1 LKFYKKDILNNMI
14 KKIIATL
21 LLPIGVLAQ
30 NNQGFSISGSI
41 TGLKDS
47 TLVFLTDGVSGTA
60 IAQDYAMNGKFVI
73 TGKIDEPSIHKLSF
87 TGIKDE
93 VDLFFGNDKMNISGS
108 TTKLTK
114 PVITGSKLQNEY
126 DAYIKSFNP
135 LRDKL
140 NALVTKIN
148 QTPEGKLRDSLINQF
163 NGTKVKV
170 VAQVTSFT
178 KQYAASPVSCFVLF
192 MVNPVFEGGVP
203 ELENRYNALQASAK
217 KGSFAKLIQ
226 NTIAQYYQNLKL
238 EEEKA
243 AASDNIAVG
252 KEAPDFT
259 QNDVNGVPVSLSS
272 FRGKYVLVDF
282 WASWC
287 GPCRRENP
295 NVVAAYNAFKD
306 KNFTILGVSLD
317 RPDGRD
323 AWLNAIK
330 ADNLTWTQVS
340 DLKFWENAAA
350 RKYNVSGIPFNVL
363 VDPNGKIIAVNLR
376 GDDLHKK
383 LKQILK

>member
-1 LKFYKKDILNNMI
+1 MI

-226 NTIAQYYQNLKL
+226 NTIAQYYQNLKA

-323 AWLNAIK
+323 AWLGAIK

>member
-1 LKFYKKDILNNMI
+1 MI

-148 QTPEGKLRDSLINQF
+148 QTQEVKLRDSLINQF

-226 NTIAQYYQNLKL
+226 NTIAQYYQNLNA

-323 AWLNAIK
+323 AWLGAIK

>member
-1 LKFYKKDILNNMI
+1 MI

-163 NGTKVKV
+163 NGTKIKV

-226 NTIAQYYQNLKL
+226 NTIAQYYQNLKA

-323 AWLNAIK
+323 AWLGAIK

>member
-1 LKFYKKDILNNMI
+1 MI

-41 TGLKDS
+41 AGLKDS

-114 PVITGSKLQNEY
+114 PVVTGSKLQNEY
-126 DAYIKSFNP
+126 NAYIKSFNP

-148 QTPEGKLRDSLINQF
+148 QTQEVKLRDSLINQF
-163 NGTKVKV
+163 NGTKIKV

-203 ELENRYNALQASAK
+203 ELESRYNALQASAK
-217 KGSFAKLIQ
+217 KGSFSKLIQ

-238 EEEKA
+238 EEEKS
-243 AASDNIAVG
+243 AASEMITDG

-350 RKYNVSGIPFNVL
+350 RLYNVQGIPFNIL
-363 VDPNGKIIAVNLR
+363 VDPQGKIVATNLR
-376 GDDLHKK
+376 GDDLHRK

>member
-1 LKFYKKDILNNMI
+1 MLNNMI

-114 PVITGSKLQNEY
+114 PVVTGSKLQNEY
-126 DAYIKSFNP
+126 DVYIKSFNP

-148 QTPEGKLRDSLINQF
+148 QTQEVKLRDSLINQF

-226 NTIAQYYQNLKL
+226 NTIAQYYQNLNA

-323 AWLNAIK
+323 TWLNAIK

-376 GDDLHKK
+376 GDDLHRK

>member
-1 LKFYKKDILNNMI
+1 MI

-330 ADNLTWTQVS
+330 ADNLTWAQVS

>member
-1 LKFYKKDILNNMI
+1 MI

-323 AWLNAIK
+323 AWLGAIK

>member
-1 LKFYKKDILNNMI
+1 MI

-226 NTIAQYYQNLKL
+226 NTIAQYYQNLNA

-323 AWLNAIK
+323 AWLGAIK

>member
-1 LKFYKKDILNNMI
+1 MI

-226 NTIAQYYQNLKL
+226 NTIAQYYQNLNA

>member
-1 LKFYKKDILNNMI
+1 MI

-93 VDLFFGNDKMNISGS
+93 VDLFFGNDKMNISGA

>member
-1 LKFYKKDILNNMI
+1 
-14 KKIIATL
+14 
-21 LLPIGVLAQ
+21 
-30 NNQGFSISGSI
+30 
-41 TGLKDS
+41 
-47 TLVFLTDGVSGTA
+47 
-60 IAQDYAMNGKFVI
+60 
-73 TGKIDEPSIHKLSF
+73 
-87 TGIKDE
+87 
-93 VDLFFGNDKMNISGS
+93 
-108 TTKLTK
+108 
-114 PVITGSKLQNEY
+114 
-126 DAYIKSFNP
+126 
-135 LRDKL
+135 
-140 NALVTKIN
+140 
-148 QTPEGKLRDSLINQF
+148 
-163 NGTKVKV
+163 
-170 VAQVTSFT
+170 
-178 KQYAASPVSCFVLF
+178 

-226 NTIAQYYQNLKL
+226 NTIAQYYQNLNA

-323 AWLNAIK
+323 AWLGAIK

>member
-1 LKFYKKDILNNMI
+1 MI

-93 VDLFFGNDKMNISGS
+93 VDLFFGNDKMNISGA

-323 AWLNAIK
+323 AWLGAIK

>member
-1 LKFYKKDILNNMI
+1 MI

-203 ELENRYNALQASAK
+203 ELENRYNALQASAQ

>member
-1 LKFYKKDILNNMI
+1 MI

>member
-1 LKFYKKDILNNMI
+1 MI

-114 PVITGSKLQNEY
+114 PVVTGSKLQNEY
-126 DAYIKSFNP
+126 DVYIKSFNP

-148 QTPEGKLRDSLINQF
+148 QTQEVKLRDSLINQF

-203 ELENRYNALQASAK
+203 ELENRYNALQASAQ

-226 NTIAQYYQNLKL
+226 NTIAQYYQNLKA

-323 AWLNAIK
+323 TWLNAIK

-376 GDDLHKK
+376 GDDLHRK

>member
-1 LKFYKKDILNNMI
+1 MLNNMI

-114 PVITGSKLQNEY
+114 PVVTGSKLQNEY
-126 DAYIKSFNP
+126 DVYIKSFNP

-148 QTPEGKLRDSLINQF
+148 QTQEVKLRDSLINQF
-163 NGTKVKV
+163 NGTKIKV

-203 ELENRYNALQASAK
+203 ELENRYNALQASAQ

-226 NTIAQYYQNLKL
+226 NTIAQYYQNLNA

-323 AWLNAIK
+323 TWLNAIK

-376 GDDLHKK
+376 GDDLHRK